1 MNDIDRLYAS
11 ARKMV
16 PALRERQT
24 EAASLGHLPEATV
37 REMQDAGFFR
47 IMQPARFGGY
57 EMEPEVFFRVQMTLA
72 EGCMST
78 AWVL

>member
-1 MNDIDRLYAS
+1 
-11 ARKMV
+11 
-16 PALRERQT
+16 
-24 EAASLGHLPEATV
+24 
-37 REMQDAGFFR
+37 MQEAGFFR

-78 AWVL
+78 AWVLGVVAIHNWQLALFDERAQQDVWGEDTSVQPLTP